1 MGFISTRFT
10 QGGVASF
17 SHVSNPSSTLDS
29 GLNNGREGF
38 FGWMGL
44 GGSLFQWHPELRI
57 GFGYVPTSLNVLDI
71 VNERGKSYQAEMLKC
86 VDKLKP

>member
-1 MGFISTRFT
+1 MTAWDALHAEATEADMGFISTRFT
-10 QGGVASF
+10 QGGVVH

-44 GGSLFQWHPELRI
+44 GIYSSGTQS
-57 GFGYVPTSLNVLDI
+57 FGLDLVMFRHRLMCWI
-71 VNERGKSYQAEMLKC
+71 
-86 VDKLKP
+86 

>member
-17 SHVSNPSSTLDS
+17 SKVSNPSSPLDS

-44 GGSLFQWHPELRI
+44 GGSLFQWHPEFRI

-86 VDKLKP
+86 VDKLKR